1 MKFTKGALWNI
12 ADNVEAFN
20 ESMAE
25 YGYTLE
31 VLQHDSGSSVTVLIR
46 KDPQRPYLQ
55 EVYLQEDM
63 NQRGIYSFFVQTSS
77 YGTVTPDVF
86 EHIIKEQQNTL
97 QMVIELEDSLTIFE
111 ATTQFTEEQVLE
123 KAIEFI
129 LEQECDADDEERQFT
144 DAELRVLR
152 KVLKGE

>member
-1 MKFTKGALWNI
+1 MKFNKNALLHI
-12 ADNVEAFN
+12 TEYEDEYS
-20 ESMAE
+20 ERLE
-25 YGYTLE
+25 QYGYTLE
-31 VLQHDSGSSVTVLIR
+31 VPQHDSGSSVTILIR
-46 KDPQRPYLQ
+46 RDPQRPYLQ